1 MTEIVDIKR
10 GLRPECMQSS
20 EFFTLY
26 GEVIMRAKE
35 MLYSISIGS
44 RQINSIKYVDDT
56 VLIAD

>member
-1 MTEIVDIKR
+1 MDINWGVR
-10 GLRPECMQSS
+10 QECMLSS

-44 RQINSIKYVDDT
+44 RKINNIRYVDDT
-56 VLIAD
+56 VVIAD